1 MITTETKKPSLL
13 SNLTVQILIA
23 MIIGALLGIYIQKKL
38 PKSLVAISKC

>member
-23 MIIGALLGIYIQKKL
+23 MIIGALLGIYIHNNY
-38 PKSLVAISKC
+38 SE